1 MKTTLEE
8 KLRLVKLHIYE
19 NVPIFEIER
28 KYGLNHSTLKYY
40 CALYRKWGEEA
51 FTKQSGIEVIYS
63 DENIWLTQRMMAL
76 LYNVE
81 TNTINY
87 HLKKLFS
94 TSELNENQVVRNFRI
109 TATDG
114 KQYNAFHYNLKA
126 IVQFVRLV
134 SNH

>member
-1 MKTTLEE
+1 MPT
-8 KLRLVKLHIYE
+8 
-19 NVPIFEIER
+19 
-28 KYGLNHSTLKYY
+28 
-40 CALYRKWGEEA
+40 GE
-51 FTKQSGIEVIYS
+51 SGVEVIYS
-63 DENIWLTQRMMAL
+63 DENIWLTQKMIAL

-109 TATDG
+109 TAADG

-126 IVQFVRLV
+126 IIAVGNRVDSPKAVDAYYKGIKHPLFNEN
-134 SNH
+134 SMIT